1 MAWLSIFIGLLRN
14 CPEMALSGL
23 LGCSV
28 LQEHSITPITLSI
41 FYSQKPQTGNMTHH
55 IFLLTSL
62 MLLLLPST
70 LHACN
75 FTIKEVLNGSDIND
89 IPRNLDEHIRFLY
102 IVNTNISVLNL
113 SVIGG
118 DYPLMCRLRITSSPV
133 ITIIIPNPTQNI
145 ALTSL
150 QLASGNFPTPP
161 DLGSMLARQLTF
173 LVFKDIG
180 LKVIPENYFEN
191 FTSLI
196 RLSLNNNPIFD
207 LNAGNMVGLRNL
219 RSLNLDKTHISPL
232 PPLHLWLPS
241 LRELCA
247 AHLNITVLSTN
258 MLENLPNLKYLDISQ
273 NELNTVPDKSH
284 FANLENMTFINLEG
298 NPLHCD
304 CNFCW
309 VKVTSV
315 ALGQHNSLFSRRF

>member
-1 MAWLSIFIGLLRN
+1 MSRN
-14 CPEMALSGL
+14 CIMGTIGVHGIAWTQHYTHDPVHILFTE
-23 LGCSV
+23 
-28 LQEHSITPITLSI
+28 TT
-41 FYSQKPQTGNMTHH
+41 NMTYH
-55 IFLLTSL
+55 IFLLASL
-62 MLLLLPST
+62 VSALLPST
-70 LHACN
+70 LHARN

-89 IPRNLDEHIRFLY
+89 IPRDMDENIRFLY
-102 IVNTNISVLNL
+102 IVNTNISVVNL
-113 SVIGG
+113 TVIGG
-118 DYPLMCRLRITSSPV
+118 DYPLMCRLRIATSPV
-133 ITIIIPNPTQNI
+133 RTIITPNPTQSI
-145 ALTSL
+145 ALTSF
-150 QLASGNFPTPP
+150 QLTSGIFPTPP
-161 DLGSMLARQLTF
+161 DLGSVLAKQLTF

-196 RLSLNNNPIFD
+196 KLSLNNNPISD

-219 RSLNLDKTHISPL
+219 RILNIDKTHVSPL
-232 PPLHLWLPS
+232 SPLHLWLPI

-273 NELNTVPDKSH
+273 NELNTVPAKSH
-284 FANLENMTFINLEG
+284 FANLENMTLINLEG

-315 ALGQHNSLFSRRF
+315 TLGQHNYVIIINYPVIFSSFS